1 MANENERASKA
12 PVVVNDTKVKK
23 TLGKKF
29 KEAFT
34 HDDVE
39 SVGDYLIFSVLVPAV
54 KDMVSDFVRN
64 ATDIFL
70 YGSGGGR
77 TSNGGKKNYNKV
89 DKVSY
94 QRSGSN
100 RDYNNCGKVDID
112 EVVFATRVDAV
123 NVLASL
129 RGDIEDYG
137 CATVGGFKEA
147 AGIDVEI
154 TDHNY
159 GWTNLD
165 NARPAASRGG
175 YKLIMP
181 KYTYIK

>member
-1 MANENERASKA
+1 MANEKERPTKA
-12 PVVVNDTKVKK
+12 PVVANNTRVKK

-39 SVGDYLIFSVLVPAV
+39 SVGDYLIFSVLIPAV

-77 TSNGGKKNYNKV
+77 TSKGSGKKEYNKV

-94 QRSGSN
+94 VRSGG
-100 RDYNNCGKVDID
+100 RDYNNCGRVDID
-112 EVVFATRVDAV
+112 EVVFTTRVDAV
-123 NVLASL
+123 NVLAGL
-129 RGDIEDYG
+129 RSDIEDYG
-137 CATVGGFKEA
+137 TATVGSFKEL

-165 NARPAASRGG
+165 NARVGSARGG
-175 YKLIMP
+175 YVLVLP
-181 KYTYIK
+181 KTVYIK

>member
-1 MANENERASKA
+1 MANEKERPTKA
-12 PVVVNDTKVKK
+12 PVVANNTKVKK

-39 SVGDYLIFSVLVPAV
+39 SVGDYLLFSVLVPAV

-77 TSNGGKKNYNKV
+77 TSKGGKTNYNKV

-94 QRSGSN
+94 QKSGS
-100 RDYNNCGKVDID
+100 RDYNNCGRVDIG
-112 EVVFATRVDAV
+112 EVIFTTRVDAV

-129 RGDIEDYG
+129 RSDIEDYG

-175 YKLIMP
+175 YVLVMP
-181 KYTYIK
+181 NPVYIK

>member
-1 MANENERASKA
+1 MANEKERPTKA
-12 PVVVNDTKVKK
+12 PVVANNTKVKK

-39 SVGDYLIFSVLVPAV
+39 SVGDYLLFSVLVPAV

-77 TSNGGKKNYNKV
+77 TSKGGKTNYSKI

-94 QRSGSN
+94 TKSGT
-100 RDYNNCGKVDID
+100 RDYNRGRVDIG
-112 EVVFATRVDAV
+112 EVIFTTRVDAV

-129 RGDIEDYG
+129 RSDIEDYG

-175 YKLIMP
+175 YILVMP
-181 KYTYIK
+181 NPVYIK

>member
-1 MANENERASKA
+1 MANEKERPTKA
-12 PVVVNDTKVKK
+12 PVVANNTKVKK

-39 SVGDYLIFSVLVPAV
+39 SVGDYLLFSVLVPAV

-77 TSNGGKKNYNKV
+77 TSKGKTNYSKI

-94 QRSGSN
+94 TKSGN
-100 RDYNNCGKVDID
+100 RDYNRGRVDIG
-112 EVVFATRVDAV
+112 EVIFTTRVDAV

-129 RGDIEDYG
+129 RSDIEDYG

-175 YKLIMP
+175 YVLVMP
-181 KYTYIK
+181 NPVYIK